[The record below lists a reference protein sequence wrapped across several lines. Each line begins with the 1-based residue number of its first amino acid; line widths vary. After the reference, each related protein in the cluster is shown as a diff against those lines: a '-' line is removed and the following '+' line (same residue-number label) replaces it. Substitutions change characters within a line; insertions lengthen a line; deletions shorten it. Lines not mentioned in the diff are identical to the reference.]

1 MEYPLGHTLRFRD
14 RAEGLVPEGYAGHV
28 IREGTVNGDSI
39 EAKEGVF
46 YPVWTDR
53 GKGGETIY
61 VHFDNVIED
70 DD

>member
-14 RAEGLVPEGYAGHV
+14 RVEGDAPEGV
-28 IREGTVNGDSI
+28 IREGSVNGDSL
-39 EAKEGVF
+39 EVQEGVF
-46 YPVWTDR
+46 YPVWTNR
-53 GKGGETIY
+53 GRGGETIY